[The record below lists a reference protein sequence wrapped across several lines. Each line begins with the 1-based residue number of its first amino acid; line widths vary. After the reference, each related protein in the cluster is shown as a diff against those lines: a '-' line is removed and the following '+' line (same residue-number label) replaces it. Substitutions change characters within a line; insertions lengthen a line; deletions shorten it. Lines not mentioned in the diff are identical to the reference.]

1 MSNTQTPFAYP
12 TAGDIIAGKYR
23 IDRLL
28 GEGGMGAVARAT
40 HLITRIPVALK
51 FMNPGFMRIEGAVE
65 RFLKEG
71 EAAGRIR
78 SDHVVQIFDVDKLP
92 QGAPYIAM
100 ECLAGHDLQQ
110 IVEADGVAGLPIE
123 RAVHFTVQI
132 LRGLQA
138 AHAVGIVHRDMKPS
152 NCFAIER
159 DGEPDFVK
167 LLDFGISK
175 VSQPG
180 QESLTRT
187 NSALGTPLYMA
198 PEQASSPRGVD
209 HRCDLYSVGVILYE
223 LLTGGT
229 PFTSE
234 SGELTEIL
242 FKLFTAEV
250 PKIRDKRP
258 EIPEGLATV
267 VHAALARDPKDRI
280 PSALAFAE
288 ALEPFAGAHTRPF
301 ITKMRGYVAPV
312 LSEDAFAHTAPIEAF
327 KQLEARMHTV
337 PVPGQD
343 TQMEPSSGAGGTL
356 ALDKTGLQVEV
367 PPASRVPVL
376 ANETQ
381 VLAGGQA
388 KRTAALSSRPPL
400 TPMSVATSVSGEAS
414 PPPRSSRNVYIAF
427 AVVLVLSAAGTA
439 GVITLRGDKT
449 SGGAASSATSL
460 SSGLPGT
467 TTTSAAVLPTV
478 ATSAPMATEAPTAAP
493 SATGSGRKIP
503 GIASSAKVT
512 PTARP
517 TSSAGLN
524 EGIH

>member
-12 TAGDIIAGKYR
+12 TAGDVIAGKYR

-110 IVEADGVAGLPIE
+110 IVEAEGASGLPID

-152 NCFAIER
+152 NCFAITR

-288 ALEPFAGAHTRPF
+288 ALEPFSGPHTKPF

-343 TQMEPSSGAGGTL
+343 TQMEPSSGGGTL
-356 ALDKTGLQVEV
+356 ALDKTGLQVDI
-367 PPASRVPVL
+367 PPASKVPVL
-376 ANETQ
+376 VNDTQ

-400 TPMSVATSVSGEAS
+400 TPMSVATPISEAVAQ
-414 PPPRSSRNVYIAF
+414 PPRSSRNVYIAF
-427 AVVLVLSAAGTA
+427 VAVLVLSAAGTA

-449 SGGAASSATSL
+449 QGGGAGSATSL
-460 SSGLPGT
+460 PSALPT
-467 TTTSAAVLPTV
+467 TPATSVAVLPTV
-478 ATSAPMATEAPTAAP
+478 ATTAPLAAETPTVVP
-493 SATGSGRKIP
+493 SASASGRKIP
-503 GIASSAKVT
+503 GVASSAKVT

-517 TSSAGLN
+517 TSSAGLH
-524 EGIH
+524 EGIQ